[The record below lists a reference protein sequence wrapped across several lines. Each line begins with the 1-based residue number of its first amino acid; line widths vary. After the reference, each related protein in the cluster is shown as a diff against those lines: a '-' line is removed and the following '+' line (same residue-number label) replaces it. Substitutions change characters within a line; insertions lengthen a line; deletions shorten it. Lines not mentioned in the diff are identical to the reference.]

1 VFRDQAFEAH
11 QAGVPEQVRTDPA
24 LLEWRDKDAL
34 GPTRE
39 AGRHTRN
46 LSGAIEFVWLPPES
60 VMPMI
65 RKRIRLA
72 SRSPL
77 RGQTL
82 CAKRRAPWSRFRGVR
97 TAHSRTSGLSFID
110 MYQQD
115 LPSSKPQRLL
125 EYRLALVRNLARN
138 LALCSGLHLGCG
150 NGHHLLALASE
161 LARGIGIDVSPGMSA
176 IARARLR
183 NSAWKANRLRWAPRS

>member
-1 VFRDQAFEAH
+1 MFRDQAFEAH

-46 LSGAIEFVWLPPES
+46 LSGAIEFV
-60 VMPMI
+60 
-65 RKRIRLA
+65 
-72 SRSPL
+72 
-77 RGQTL
+77 TL